1 MGRGAGSSQTAQW
14 IGKTDGMVS
23 FVFFSSL
30 LFFFFF
36 FFCFVFFVFI
46 LFYFYSSVSTLFSVF
61 EIKVTFI

>member
-36 FFCFVFFVFI
+36 CFVFFVFI
-46 LFYFYSSVSTLFSVF
+46 LFYFYSSVSTLFLVF